1 MVKVN
6 NHNFWECSS
15 CYSFNDECEK
25 YCSDCMLPTSTLVES
40 KLLIKPSPI
49 SRCKS
54 IKNAVRRINKNS
66 RHSLSVNLSI
76 GKQIDVTPATGEE
89 RQEFRENKTSL
100 ASDVAVISSED
111 NDTDCGQKLVSTH
124 TDLCVSSEKEE
135 FLPDKASPTTNQL
148 ENQERLKCSI
158 SNNLSN
164 AKPGMCSSSEPTHI
178 QDEFNKSYMCIFSKP
193 TMIQDRGEIYEA
205 CVEDCKVATVLPV
218 ESKSITF
225 TLKKGEILDQISPT
239 RSQSSATNEVDKFSG
254 KDNGSDCTQT
264 ENNERKTRSSPVTSS
279 IPSSIASVEHAN
291 CNDDETSDKTDLI
304 KSESLSYTIDSFPQR
319 NDKENAI
326 LLQASVKDH
335 TTDVTLSKEVELKCV
350 YSSTRINSTQK
361 PHDTSDD
368 DLPIEVSTKGEIPSE
383 VNQQFV
389 CQGDSNKRSIEESD
403 DSTSSPPLSSMLR
416 LFVKIFEVCLSHV
429 HSIAF

>member
-76 GKQIDVTPATGEE
+76 GKQIDVTSATGDE
-89 RQEFRENKTSL
+89 RQEFRGNNTSL
-100 ASDVAVISSED
+100 ASDVAVISTD
-111 NDTDCGQKLVSTH
+111 NNDTDCGQKLVSTR
-124 TDLCVSSEKEE
+124 TDLCVIGEKED

-158 SNNLSN
+158 SNISSN

-178 QDEFNKSYMCIFSKP
+178 QDEFNKSYMCILSNP

-205 CVEDCKVATVLPV
+205 CVEDCKVATVLRQ
-218 ESKSITF
+218 
-225 TLKKGEILDQISPT
+225 TLRFNQICFVASL
-239 RSQSSATNEVDKFSG
+239 
-254 KDNGSDCTQT
+254 
-264 ENNERKTRSSPVTSS
+264 
-279 IPSSIASVEHAN
+279 IIIAIGMFHC
-291 CNDDETSDKTDLI
+291 CNRRR
-304 KSESLSYTIDSFPQR
+304 Y
-319 NDKENAI
+319 
-326 LLQASVKDH
+326 
-335 TTDVTLSKEVELKCV
+335 
-350 YSSTRINSTQK
+350 
-361 PHDTSDD
+361 
-368 DLPIEVSTKGEIPSE
+368 
-383 VNQQFV
+383 
-389 CQGDSNKRSIEESD
+389 
-403 DSTSSPPLSSMLR
+403 
-416 LFVKIFEVCLSHV
+416 
-429 HSIAF
+429 